1 MAQPLMNTDG
11 TEVPN
16 GDCPCNGDTCSGAH
30 GWRWKSADLGNTA
43 HRGRMWAEICPG
55 WVATENYWC
64 VESGTFKPC
73 PPPTPP
79 GMTPEHFSRF
89 ISKGGRNENWDNVK
103 MSAEDLAFNTKIERG
118 TGADAGSHIDHQQGD
133 SQ

>member
-1 MAQPLMNTDG
+1 MQVNTDG
-11 TEVPN
+11 IKVPD
-16 GDCPCNGDTCSGAH
+16 GDCPCKGAECSGAH
-30 GWRWKSADLGNTA
+30 GWRWMSADLGHTA
-43 HRGRMWAEICPG
+43 HRGRMWAEVCG
-55 WVATENYWC
+55 AWRSTEKYWC
-64 VESGTFKPC
+64 VDSGTFKPC

-79 GMTPEHFSRF
+79 GMTPEEFHRF
-89 ISKGGRNENWDNVK
+89 QRKSWDNVK